1 MSDLIK
7 RLRTAEKNYVRPHDV
22 ESLYNEAADR
32 IEKLETRVKVKN
44 ARLVTARDRIEE
56 LEARMER
63 IADRAESLGEAQWIA
78 HNSLAALKDQT

>member
-1 MSDLIK
+1 MMSDLVE
-7 RLRTAEKNYVRPHDV
+7 RLRGKPRWATTDEQKQ
-22 ESLYNEAADR
+22 AA
-32 IEKLETRVKVKN
+32 
-44 ARLVTARDRIEE
+44 DRIEE

>member
-1 MSDLIK
+1 MTDLK
-7 RLRTAEKNYVRPHDV
+7 ERLRTEGVANPV
-22 ESLYNEAADR
+22 LTAQAA
-32 IEKLETRVKVKN
+32 
-44 ARLVTARDRIEE
+44 DRIEE

>member
-1 MSDLIK
+1 MSDLIE
-7 RLRTAEKNYVRPHDV
+7 RLRDTRWKNKCNP
-22 ESLYNEAADR
+22 SLQKEAA
-32 IEKLETRVKVKN
+32 
-44 ARLVTARDRIEE
+44 DRIEE